1 VTSGDNE
8 KGRRHFQGSKSLLLT
23 VGAGVLITLLIIF
36 ILTPI
41 LGLFFR
47 IPPELF
53 IASLSDPI
61 VWNALLLSL
70 VTATISTLI
79 IILVGTPVAWI
90 NARHRYPGRELVDT
104 LIDLPLVLP
113 PTVAG
118 LALLMAFGRMGL
130 IGGIFFDYGI
140 SIAFTTLAV
149 VIAQIF
155 VSIPFYNRQARVS
168 FEQLDTMYEHAAKS
182 LGSTPVSTFFTVI
195 LPLVKAGLI
204 GGAIMSFARALGE
217 FGATIMFAGNFQGR
231 TQTMPLAIYTA
242 MQGDLIASLTLSVI
256 LIIISFIV
264 IALVKFRLRGYAE
277 R

>member
-1 VTSGDNE
+1 MT
-8 KGRRHFQGSKSLLLT
+8 GRSYFRGRNNLLLT
-23 VGAGVLITLLIIF
+23 IGAGVLITLLVIF

-41 LGLFFR
+41 LSLFFR
-47 IPPELF
+47 ITPGQFL
-53 IASLSDPI
+53 ASLSDPV
-61 VWNALLLSL
+61 VWNALVLSL
-70 VTATISTLI
+70 VTASISTLVI
-79 IILVGTPVAWI
+79 IIVGTPVAWI

-130 IGGIFFDYGI
+130 IGGIFYEYGI

-149 VIAQIF
+149 IIAQIF
-155 VSIPFYNRQARVS
+155 VSIPFYIRQARAS
-168 FEQLDTMYEHAAKS
+168 FEQLDKVYEHAAQS
-182 LGSTPVSTFFTVI
+182 LGSTPLPTFFTVI

-242 MQGDLIASLTLSVI
+242 MQGDLFASITLSVI

-264 IALVKFRLRGYAE
+264 IALVKFRLRGYTA

>member
-1 VTSGDNE
+1 MMGRRYF
-8 KGRRHFQGSKSLLLT
+8 KGRNNLLT
-23 VGAGVLITLLIIF
+23 IGAGVLITLLVIF
-36 ILTPI
+36 IITPI
-41 LGLFFR
+41 LGLFSR
-47 IPPELF
+47 ITFDQF
-53 IASLSDPI
+53 IASLSDPV
-61 VWNALLLSL
+61 VWNALVLSL
-70 VTATISTLI
+70 FTAGISTFV

-90 NARHRYPGRELVDT
+90 NARHRYPGREIVDT

-130 IGGIFFDYGI
+130 IGGFFYNFGI

-149 VIAQIF
+149 IIAQIF
-155 VSIPFYNRQARVS
+155 VSVPFYIRQARAS
-168 FEQLDTMYEHAAKS
+168 FEQLDAMYENAARS
-182 LGSTPVSTFFTVI
+182 LGSPPVPTFFTVV

-231 TQTMPLAIYTA
+231 TQTMPLAIYTT
-242 MQGDLIASLTLSVI
+242 MQGDLNFSITLSVI

-264 IALVKFRLRGYAE
+264 IAVVKFKLRGYTP

>member
-1 VTSGDNE
+1 MM
-8 KGRRHFQGSKSLLLT
+8 GRRYFQGKNSLFLT
-23 VGAGVLITLLIIF
+23 IGAGVLITLLVVFII
-36 ILTPI
+36 TPI

-47 IPPELF
+47 ITFEQFL
-53 IASLSDPI
+53 ASLSDPV
-61 VWNALLLSL
+61 VWNALILSL
-70 VTATISTLI
+70 VTASISTLV

-90 NARHRYPGRELVDT
+90 NARHQYPGREIVDT

-118 LALLMAFGRMGL
+118 LALLLAFGRMGL
-130 IGGIFFDYGI
+130 IGSIFYDYGI

-149 VIAQIF
+149 IIAQIF
-155 VSIPFYNRQARVS
+155 VSIPFYIRQARAS
-168 FEQLDTMYEHAAKS
+168 FEQLDPMYEHAAKS
-182 LGSTPVSTFFTVI
+182 LGSPAVPTFFTVI

-242 MQGDLIASLTLSVI
+242 MQGDLTAAITLSVI
-256 LIIISFIV
+256 LIIISFLI
-264 IALVKFRLRGYAE
+264 IALVKFKLRGYTE

>member
-1 VTSGDNE
+1 MTGKGDLR
-8 KGRRHFQGSKSLLLT
+8 GRKNLALT
-23 VGAGVLITLLIIF
+23 IGAGVLITLLMVFII
-36 ILTPI
+36 TPI

-47 IPPELF
+47 ITPEQFL
-53 IASLSDPI
+53 ASLTDPM
-61 VWNALLLSL
+61 VWNALVLSL
-70 VTATISTLI
+70 ITAGISTLV

-90 NARHRYPGRELVDT
+90 NARHRYPGREIVDT

-130 IGGIFFDYGI
+130 IGGFFYNFGI
-140 SIAFTTLAV
+140 SIAFTTIAV
-149 VIAQIF
+149 IIAQIF
-155 VSIPFYNRQARVS
+155 VSVPFYIRQARAS
-168 FEQLDTMYEHAAKS
+168 FEQLDTMYENAARS
-182 LGSTPVSTFFTVI
+182 LGSTPLPTFFTII

-242 MQGDLIASLTLSVI
+242 MQGDLYASITLSVI
-256 LIIISFIV
+256 LIIISFLV
-264 IALVKFRLRGYAE
+264 IAIVKFRLRGYMQ